1 MVTIGVSP
9 HTLNIPEHNRVLV
22 HHVVVLLAGLAGLG
36 LGLCLRKHSFPVVV
50 STAGLGSYACVCYG
64 VGRMLRVP
72 FFTPLN
78 LMEASVPFK
87 HDAQHV
93 GLLVA
98 WGCVFLAGLVGQC
111 CVFAGEDSQGEDGVG
126 DDDLIDRRTGL
137 PKLDLSERRGGMP
150 IGGRGGF
157 GGTGL
162 SFKSREVQQK
172 YFPIQQKEMD
182 DEYDF

>member
-1 MVTIGVSP
+1 MPSSTNTDCFVFFFRYT
-9 HTLNIPEHNRVLV
+9 
-22 HHVVVLLAGLAGLG
+22 
-36 LGLCLRKHSFPVVV
+36 FPVVV

-78 LMEASVPFK
+78 LLEASVPFK
-87 HDAQHV
+87 HDTQHV

-111 CVFAGEDSQGEDGVG
+111 CVFSGEDGEGEDGAG

-137 PKLDLSERRGGMP
+137 PKLDLSERKGGKPM

-162 SFKSREVQQK
+162 SFKSKELQQK
-172 YFPIQQKEMD
+172 YYPVNTKDD